1 MGLPKRRVSKSRRDK
16 RRTGKSLTA
25 SVHFH
30 LPGLRGARS
39 SPPRLSQLRLLQ
51 GAQSDQ
57 DRRRIRKDGMTPHDT
72 RKNRPLAGLD
82 LESRQMVLD
91 TVAQLKK
98 RLLTKERI
106 LEFDRKEIFP
116 EDVIREMLGPEIGLQ
131 LLMIPEAYGGLGGGA
146 RDSCAVTR
154 EMAKI
159 CLGITTAFFAIQ
171 LGADPIMVG
180 ATEEQKQKWLGKIA
194 AGDALVAYAVTE
206 PDAGSNVA
214 ALKTK
219 ADPVTDASGRITG
232 YRINGNKQFIS
243 TGGYADFITVLADAP
258 EGPTFFIME
267 KDTAGFQRGKGEEKH
282 GIRASNTSP
291 LTFTDAFVPVENLV
305 GGVPG
310 QGLKQANEVFGYTR
324 LMVAA
329 MGLGAGEAALE
340 IAVPYAKERI
350 QFKTPLSEKQ
360 GYTHKLIVPNVVRL
374 AAAAAYIDEVAE
386 RLDAGEKDLE
396 VEGSIAKWFATEA
409 GNRAAEDG
417 IQALG
422 GYGYINEYGVEKI
435 KRDVRITTIYEG
447 TSEIQQNIIS
457 TFRWKKSRKT
467 KGEFYGAMA
476 AEMDQLEKARPGCG
490 GRFYALAARA
500 LNHLIGV
507 ADTRRLTRQ
516 QILMFDLAD
525 LMAHVEVGVAVARRA
540 DALAA
545 AGDPQ
550 AERAALVARIFAREV
565 CELLGTQQPANS
577 HRHRR
582 DRSRRRGRLSGRD
595 PLRRICRELPQ
606 PDQGHG
612 PAGRH
617 RFRTMTPGSATQGDR
632 HAL

>member
-1 MGLPKRRVSKSRRDK
+1 MATHD
-16 RRTGKSLTA
+16 TGKN
-25 SVHFH
+25 
-30 LPGLRGARS
+30 
-39 SPPRLSQLRLLQ
+39 
-51 GAQSDQ
+51 
-57 DRRRIRKDGMTPHDT
+57 K
-72 RKNRPLAGLD
+72 PLAGLD

-106 LEFDRKEIFP
+106 LEFDRKEVFP
-116 EDVIREMLGPEIGLQ
+116 EEVIREMLGPEIGLQ

-146 RDSCAVTR
+146 RDSCEVTR

-171 LGADPIMVG
+171 LGADPILVG
-180 ATEEQKQKWLGKIA
+180 ATEAQKKKWLGKIA
-194 AGDALVAYAVTE
+194 AGEALVAYAVTE

-219 ADPVTDASGRITG
+219 ADPVTDASGRVTG
-232 YRINGNKQFIS
+232 YRINGSKQFIS

-267 KDTAGFQRGKGEEKH
+267 KDTPGYRRGKGEEKH

-291 LTFTDAFVPVENLV
+291 LTFTDAFVPVENVV

-329 MGLGAGEAALE
+329 MWLGAGEAALDV
-340 IAVPYAKERI
+340 ASPYAKERI

-374 AAAAAYIDEVAE
+374 AAAAAYIDEVAG
-386 RLDAGEKDLE
+386 RLDAGERDLE

-467 KGEFYGAMA
+467 KGGFYLAMA
-476 AEMDQLEKARPGCG
+476 AEMEQLEKNRTGCG

-540 DALAA
+540 GALAA

-565 CELLGTQQPANS
+565 CELLERSSLRILTGTGDIDTAAAAAS
-577 HRHRR
+577 LAEIRFGELGESCRGLIKDM
-582 DRSRRRGRLSGRD
+582 DRLADIVFGR
-595 PLRRICRELPQ
+595 
-606 PDQGHG
+606 
-612 PAGRH
+612 
-617 RFRTMTPGSATQGDR
+617 
-632 HAL
+632 

>member
-1 MGLPKRRVSKSRRDK
+1 MALQDK
-16 RRTGKSLTA
+16 A
-25 SVHFH
+25 
-30 LPGLRGARS
+30 PGRS
-39 SPPRLSQLRLLQ
+39 
-51 GAQSDQ
+51 
-57 DRRRIRKDGMTPHDT
+57 
-72 RKNRPLAGLD
+72 LAGLD
-82 LESRQMVLD
+82 PESRQMVLD

-98 RLLTKERI
+98 RLLSKERI

-116 EDVIREMLGPEIGLQ
+116 EEIIREMLGPEIGLQ

-146 RDSCAVTR
+146 RDSCAITR

-171 LGADPIMVG
+171 LGADPLIVG
-180 ATEEQKQKWLGKIA
+180 ATEEQKKKWLGRIA
-194 AGDALVAYAVTE
+194 AGEALVAYAVTE

-232 YRINGNKQFIS
+232 YRINGTKQFIS

-258 EGPTFFIME
+258 EGPTFFVME
-267 KDTAGFQRGKGEEKH
+267 KDTPGYQCGRGEEKH

-291 LTFTDAFVPVENLV
+291 LTFSDAFVPVENLI

-310 QGLKQANEVFGYTR
+310 QGLKQANAVFGYTR

-329 MGLGAGEAALE
+329 MALGAGEAALE
-340 IAVPYAKERI
+340 IAVPYAQERI

-360 GYTHKLIVPNVVRL
+360 GYAHKLIVPNVVRL
-374 AAAAAYIDEVAE
+374 AAVAAYIDEVAE
-386 RLDAGEKDLE
+386 RLDAGETDLE
-396 VEGSIAKWFATEA
+396 VEGAIAKWFASEA

-422 GYGYINEYGVEKI
+422 GYGYINEYGMEKI

-467 KGEFYGAMA
+467 KGGFYGAMA
-476 AEMDQLEKARPGCG
+476 AEMEELDKASPGCG
-490 GRFYALAARA
+490 SGFYALAARA
-500 LNHLIGV
+500 LNHLIVV
-507 ADTRRLTRQ
+507 ADRSRLTRQ

-525 LMAHVEVGVAVARRA
+525 LMAHVEVGVAAARRA
-540 DALAA
+540 AALAA

-550 AERAALVARIFAREV
+550 AERAALVARIFASEV
-565 CELLGTQQPANS
+565 CQLLARNSLRILTGTGEMEAAAVAASLAEIRFNEFAGS
-577 HRHRR
+577 CRNVIKDM
-582 DRSRRRGRLSGRD
+582 DRLADIVFGR
-595 PLRRICRELPQ
+595 
-606 PDQGHG
+606 
-612 PAGRH
+612 
-617 RFRTMTPGSATQGDR
+617 
-632 HAL
+632 

>member
-1 MGLPKRRVSKSRRDK
+1 M
-16 RRTGKSLTA
+16 A
-25 SVHFH
+25 S
-30 LPGLRGARS
+30 
-39 SPPRLSQLRLLQ
+39 Q
-51 GAQSDQ
+51 
-57 DRRRIRKDGMTPHDT
+57 
-72 RKNRPLAGLD
+72 PLAGLD

-106 LEFDRKEIFP
+106 LDFDRKEIFP

-154 EMAKI
+154 EMAKV

-194 AGDALVAYAVTE
+194 AGEALVAYAVTE

-219 ADPVTDASGRITG
+219 ADPVTDASGRVTG
-232 YRINGNKQFIS
+232 YRINGSKQFIS

-267 KDTAGFQRGKGEEKH
+267 KDTPGYTRGKGEEKH

-291 LTFTDAFVPVENLV
+291 LTFTDAFVPVENIV

-329 MGLGAGEAALE
+329 MGLGAGEAAIE
-340 IAVPYAKERI
+340 IAIPYAKERI

-409 GNRAAEDG
+409 GNRAPRTASRRW
-417 IQALG
+417 AA
-422 GYGYINEYGVEKI
+422 
-435 KRDVRITTIYEG
+435 TA
-447 TSEIQQNIIS
+447 TSTS
-457 TFRWKKSRKT
+457 TGWRKSSATCASPRSTRARARSNRTSSARSAGKK
-467 KGEFYGAMA
+467 A
-476 AEMDQLEKARPGCG
+476 ARP
-490 GRFYALAARA
+490 RASSTAPSPPTWSAWRRPPPAAAAASSR
-500 LNHLIGV
+500 G
-507 ADTRRLTRQ
+507 
-516 QILMFDLAD
+516 
-525 LMAHVEVGVAVARRA
+525 RRA
-540 DALAA
+540 
-545 AGDPQ
+545 P
-550 AERAALVARIFAREV
+550 
-565 CELLGTQQPANS
+565 
-577 HRHRR
+577 
-582 DRSRRRGRLSGRD
+582 
-595 PLRRICRELPQ
+595 
-606 PDQGHG
+606 
-612 PAGRH
+612 
-617 RFRTMTPGSATQGDR
+617 
-632 HAL
+632 